1 MPLCELIRQLAFS
14 MHTYMNV
21 NLECWNL
28 QARCSTGG
36 GAGGTCVVCATM
48 PTCSAAAST
57 GIIQMCQTIIRVSI
71 IESARSVLATLLVLS
86 AQATTKDY
94 IRAEGDF
101 RNQING

>member
-14 MHTYMNV
+14 IHTYMNV

-36 GAGGTCVVCATM
+36 GAGGMCVLCATV
-48 PTCSAAAST
+48 PSCSAAGST
-57 GIIQMCQTIIRVSI
+57 DTTQRSQTIIRVSI

-86 AQATTKDY
+86 AQSTTKDY
-94 IRAEGDF
+94 IRAEG
-101 RNQING
+101 IV